1 MQKLDKDLA
10 SIQEVRDLMQKA
22 KNSWKKLSEMNQE
35 QVDKIV
41 YAIAMAGEKNASKL
55 AKMAN
60 EETGFGIYEDKII
73 KNVFASKG
81 VYDAIK
87 DIKTVGIIASDEKLK
102 TRDIGVPM
110 GVVAGIIPSTNP
122 TSTVIYKAMISIK
135 AGNAIVISPHPGA
148 LKCILETVN
157 ILRDAILSAGGDA
170 DLLQSITIPTLGATK
185 ELMSHIDT
193 AIILATGGS
202 AMVKS
207 AYSSGNPALG
217 VGPGNGPAFIER
229 SANLKLAVGRIMDS
243 KTFDNGTICAS
254 EQSIICE
261 EDMHKKIVAEMEAQG
276 AYFLSNDEKQKL
288 SSFILR
294 GNGTMNPAIVGKSVQ
309 VIASLAGLNVPKST
323 RVLVAYEDGIGKGHP
338 YSNEKL
344 CPILGF
350 YIEKDYKAVCDRSI
364 EILTYEG
371 AGHTFSMH
379 SENEDII
386 NYFAKRIPVSRFL
399 VNTPSA
405 LGGVGAT
412 TSLMPSYTL
421 GCGAIG
427 GSSTSDN
434 IGPLNLLNIRKV
446 AYGTKELSDIRAS
459 INTSSNTMYNTN
471 NSVDI
476 DLIVKKIIE
485 KLSNN

>member
-1 MQKLDKDLA
+1 MQKLDRDLA
-10 SIQEVRDLMQKA
+10 SIQEVRDLMQRA
-22 KNSWKKLSEMNQE
+22 KNAQKKLSEMNQG

-41 YAIAMAGEKNASKL
+41 KAIADAGNKNSSKL

-73 KNVFASKG
+73 KNVFASTG
-81 VYDAIK
+81 VYEAIK
-87 DIKTVGIIASDEKLK
+87 DIKTVGIIAKDDKLK
-102 TRDIGVPM
+102 TTDIGVPM
-110 GVVAGIIPSTNP
+110 GIVAGIIPSTNP

-135 AGNAIVISPHPGA
+135 SANAIVISPHPGA

-157 ILRDAILSAGGDA
+157 ILRDAISSAGGDA
-170 DLLQSITIPTLGATK
+170 DLLQSITMPSLGATK
-185 ELMSHIDT
+185 ELMAHIDT
-193 AIILATGGS
+193 SIILATGGS

-207 AYSSGNPALG
+207 AYSSGTPALG
-217 VGPGNGPAFIER
+217 VGPGNGPAFIEK
-229 SANLKLAVGRIMDS
+229 SANLSVAIGRIMDS

-261 EDMHKKIVAEMEAQG
+261 ESMHNKIVDEMKHQG
-276 AYFLSNDEKQKL
+276 AYFLSDDEKQKL

-294 GNGTMNPAIVGKSVQ
+294 ANGTMNPEIVGKSVEL
-309 VIASLAGLNVPKST
+309 ISKLAGLNIPKNI

-350 YIEKDYKAVCDRSI
+350 YVEKDYKAVCDRSI
-364 EILTYEG
+364 QILSYEG

-379 SENEDII
+379 SEDAEMV
-386 NYFAKRIPVSRFL
+386 NYFARRIPVSRFL

-446 AYGTKELSDIRAS
+446 AYGTQELSDIK
-459 INTSSNTMYNTN
+459 SSVDITN
-471 NSVDI
+471 NTAYNSNDAVDI
-476 DLIVKKIIE
+476 DLIVKKIID